1 LEIKALEKELSDYK
15 DSMRSLF
22 FRRETHESACGYL
35 RGLMGKIERKNSWQ
49 LSEGLGKTTPYQL
62 QRLLGPSV

>member
-1 LEIKALEKELSDYK
+1 LEIKALESQLLDYK

-35 RGLMGKIERKNSWQ
+35 TGLMGKIEYNGPQKLDRKKVS
-49 LSEGLGKTTPYQL
+49 SEI
-62 QRLLGPSV
+62 